1 MMSNHIVY
9 VDRFQISEGK
19 TEEFRKYA
27 EGLAGLAEEQERG
40 AISFNYFVDE
50 DGTRGTAVFVF
61 ADAAALDR
69 YLDLA
74 SPKFREAVDLVSS
87 TDIEL
92 LGDPSDRAAQ
102 LAKAFNG
109 TVKRKLAGFSR

>member
-1 MMSNHIVY
+1 MSNHIVY

-19 TEEFRKYA
+19 TEEFRQYA
-27 EGLAGLAEEQERG
+27 EELADLAEEQERG
-40 AISFNYFVDE
+40 AISFNYFVDG

-61 ADAAALDR
+61 ADAAALDH